1 MSKRS
6 SLESSKY
13 VKNWGYNTRPRTMR
27 DACILISKV
36 DQRPCLLRIVTS
48 KEGNRDIRDRK
59 VASIS
64 NKVDIL
70 ASSKEAITK
79 VVINKIMA
87 RMMNWRSWL

>member
-1 MSKRS
+1 
-6 SLESSKY
+6 
-13 VKNWGYNTRPRTMR
+13 MR
-27 DACILISKV
+27 DACISISKV
-36 DQRPCLLRIVTS
+36 DRRQCLLRTVTS
-48 KEGNRDIRDRK
+48 KEGNRDIRDHK
-59 VASIS
+59 LASIS